1 MIKLKVH
8 HLSKAFTGSGVAV
21 QALREVSFDVQD
33 EEFVSII
40 GCSGCGKT
48 TLLRIIAGLER
59 ASAGKIMLSK
69 GGMLEEVTAPGR
81 DRGMVFQEHFLFPW
95 RTAQGNIEFGLE
107 FIEKAR
113 HRRHE
118 RAREYLRLVNLE
130 GCAERYPA
138 QLSGGMRQRVAIARA
153 LAPDPEILLMDEPFA
168 SLDAQTRTFFQD
180 ELMRIWRVTRKTI
193 LLVTHSIDEA
203 VYLSDRI
210 VVLKA
215 HPGEVLE
222 IVHPALP
229 RPRTRTS
236 AAFLATMESLNRLLG
251 AAQGEAIPQRSAVTK
266 GGLVGSTYVDRAN
279 EGEARPRARP

>member
-1 MIKLKVH
+1 VIKLKVH
-8 HLSKAFTGSGVAV
+8 HLSKAFTGTGVSV

-59 ASAGKIMLSK
+59 ASAGRILLSK
-69 GGMLEEVTAPGR
+69 GGSLGEVTAPGR

-107 FIEKAR
+107 FIEKDR

-118 RAREYLRLVNLE
+118 LAREYLRLVNLE

-193 LLVTHSIDEA
+193 VLVTHSIDEA

-222 IVHPALP
+222 IVQLALP

-236 AAFLATMESLNRLLG
+236 AAFLAAMESLNRLLG
-251 AAQGEAIPQRSAVTK
+251 AAQAEAIPQRAAVTT
-266 GGLVGSTYVDRAN
+266 GGFVG
-279 EGEARPRARP
+279 

>member
-1 MIKLKVH
+1 
-8 HLSKAFTGSGVAV
+8 
-21 QALREVSFDVQD
+21 
-33 EEFVSII
+33 
-40 GCSGCGKT
+40 
-48 TLLRIIAGLER
+48 
-59 ASAGKIMLSK
+59 
-69 GGMLEEVTAPGR
+69 
-81 DRGMVFQEHFLFPW
+81 MVFQEHFLFPW
-95 RTAQGNIEFGLE
+95 RTAQRNIEFGLE
-107 FIEKAR
+107 FIEKDR

-118 RAREYLRLVNLE
+118 LAREYLRLVNLE

-193 LLVTHSIDEA
+193 VLVTHSIDEA

-222 IVHPALP
+222 IVQLALP

-236 AAFLATMESLNRLLG
+236 AAFLAAMESLNRLLG
-251 AAQGEAIPQRSAVTK
+251 AAQAEAIPQRAAVTT
-266 GGLVGSTYVDRAN
+266 GGFVG
-279 EGEARPRARP
+279 